1 MFIRSRIR
9 VEEAHG
15 QTWSELGAT
24 MGRLRLL
31 RWEQFSALSL
41 ANHLEVSMAMFF
53 IRPILYTEDQGTLNV
68 NDFSKKK
75 H

>member
-1 MFIRSRIR
+1 M
-9 VEEAHG
+9 EEAHG

-53 IRPILYTEDQGTLNV
+53 IRPILYTEDQCTLNV

>member
-1 MFIRSRIR
+1 M
-9 VEEAHG
+9 EEAFG
-15 QTWSELGAT
+15 QTWSELGT
-24 MGRLRLL
+24 IRGRLNLL

-41 ANHLEVSMAMFF
+41 ANHLEVSVTMFF

-68 NDFSKKK
+68 NDFSKT